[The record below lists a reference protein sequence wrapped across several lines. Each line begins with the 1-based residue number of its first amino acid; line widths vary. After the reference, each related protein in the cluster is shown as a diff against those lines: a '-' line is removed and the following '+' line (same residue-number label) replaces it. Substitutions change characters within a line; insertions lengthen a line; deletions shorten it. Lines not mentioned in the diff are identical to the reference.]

1 MMPVKTLSDRVKW
14 TGPYIAVDNTKGT
27 EGEHKGL
34 VLEPAPGGFC
44 FMVGN
49 GATIAGVDIRVHQ
62 HPQLSFSWQPRCRAG
77 VHQ

>member
-1 MMPVKTLSDRVKW
+1 MMPVKTLSDCVEW

-34 VLEPAPGGFC
+34 VLEPAPRGFC

-49 GATIAGVDIRVHQ
+49 GTTIARVDIRFQSIPARIFKV
-62 HPQLSFSWQPRCRAG
+62 
-77 VHQ
+77 